1 MNDLHLMA
9 AKAREAAW
17 TLASSSLEK
26 RNAALLA
33 MADTLCARSEAIF
46 AANSEDIAAAA
57 GDNVRL
63 LYVEG
68 AGHGMARYVDETAYY
83 EALLGFY
90 DEAVQ
95 R

>member
-33 MADTLCARSEAIF
+33 MADTLCTRSEAIF
-46 AANSEDIAAAA
+46 AANSKDITAA
-57 GDNVRL
+57 
-63 LYVEG
+63 
-68 AGHGMARYVDETAYY
+68 
-83 EALLGFY
+83 
-90 DEAVQ
+90 
-95 R
+95 